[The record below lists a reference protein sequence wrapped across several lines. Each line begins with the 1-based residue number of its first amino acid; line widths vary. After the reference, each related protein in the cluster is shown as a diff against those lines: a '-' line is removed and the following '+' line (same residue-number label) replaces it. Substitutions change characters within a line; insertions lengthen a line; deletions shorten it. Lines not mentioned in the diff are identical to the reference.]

1 MTADTATEA
10 PAADTAEAAALDVL
24 GPQRAAA
31 LSKYRE
37 AADLAAEADV
47 MLLRADL
54 ADAAAKILG
63 DLEQKEAATA
73 AAREALTEPLA
84 TLAGLEAELAECQ
97 RRAGNIATVIGD
109 DMDMAARVEARSLRL
124 AFAEEGEHLAA
135 KVTDYRNTAVA
146 PLQAGLRAA
155 EDGETLARQLAS
167 YVVEADADPLHHELG
182 RAMPSYALRMA
193 RRWGETIITG
203 NAKDPEYA
211 EAIQWLKTALR
222 TSGVGEQVQVDAIQ
236 AWLAGD
242 PVARSVNPGT
252 KTWPDGTKLIA
263 SPDGPPVVTRRASP
277 AELRALP
284 GKPLPDSTPASAVI
298 AQQWA
303 SAGAQHQQRPGL
315 PGAHFPTEQAL
326 PGAGGALTK

>member
-1 MTADTATEA
+1 VTADTAAEA
-10 PAADTAEAAALDVL
+10 PAADTAAAAALDVL

-63 DLEQKEAATA
+63 DLEAKEAATA
-73 AAREALTEPLA
+73 AAREALTGPLA
-84 TLAGLEAELAECQ
+84 RLAGLEAELAECQ
-97 RRAGNIATVIGD
+97 RRAANITTVITD

-135 KVTDYRNTAVA
+135 KVTEYRNTAVA

-155 EDGETLARQLAS
+155 EDAETLAQQLAN
-167 YVVEADADPLHHELG
+167 YVLEADADPLHHELG
-182 RAMPSYALRMA
+182 QAMPSYALRMA
-193 RRWGETIITG
+193 RRWGETVIAG
-203 NAKDPEYA
+203 DKEDPEYG
-211 EAIQWLKTALR
+211 EAVKWLKTALR
-222 TSGVGEQVQVDAIQ
+222 VSGVGEQVQVDAIQ

-242 PVARSVNPGT
+242 PAARSVNPGT
-252 KTWPDGTKLIA
+252 KTWPDGTKLIT
-263 SPDGPPVVTRRASP
+263 SPDGPPIVTRRASP

-284 GKPLPDSTPASAVI
+284 GKPLPDSTPGNAVI
-298 AQQWA
+298 AAQWA
-303 SAGAQHQQRPGL
+303 AAGAQRQGRPGL
-315 PGAHFPTEQAL
+315 PGVNHETRPVY
-326 PGAGGALTK
+326 PGGR